1 MAFITKGNKIIMD
14 AYDYGIQLPF
24 DVTGVTF
31 APSDKM
37 RFELKK
43 QKDTETLLTKDFSN
57 ELDSTSKFRFFLE
70 FSEEES
76 NKIAPGNYIYYIK
89 YLKNDI
95 VRDTVV
101 SGEVFQIKNGNG

>member
-31 APSDKM
+31 ALTDKM

-43 QKDTETLLTKDFSN
+43 SKDSDVLFIKEFRN
-57 ELDSTSKFRFFLE
+57 ELDNTAKFRFFLE
-70 FSEEES
+70 FTQEES
-76 NKIAPGNYIYYIK
+76 NKITPGNYIYYVK
-89 YLKNDI
+89 YLKDDE
-95 VRDTVV
+95 VLDTIV
-101 SGEVFQIKNGNG
+101 SGEAFQIKNGNV